1 MVGGVNISLTFSTY
15 YFSGRHT
22 GRVTKRHDGELPM
35 VRRGTGAAHHSAPG
49 GNHPTSTVEVGVDES
64 LAEQAH
70 TIAEQANLLALNA
83 LMEATQASDVSAG
96 FAVAAN
102 QIKRLS
108 GETGRATEL
117 IGKTLS
123 DLNGSLE

>member
-1 MVGGVNISLTFSTY
+1 MI
-15 YFSGRHT
+15 
-22 GRVTKRHDGELPM
+22 
-35 VRRGTGAAHHSAPG
+35 RRGTGVAHHSASG
-49 GNHPTSTVEVGVDES
+49 GNHLTSTVAVGVDES

-70 TIAEQANLLALNA
+70 IIAEQANLLALNA
-83 LMEATQASDVSAG
+83 LMEATQASDVSDG

-108 GETGRATEL
+108 GEAGRATEL

-123 DLNGSLE
+123 DLNGSLD